1 MKSKIFSFV
10 GDSNSGK
17 TTLISK
23 IIVELTKRNYTVGAV
38 KHCSKGFEI
47 DKKGKDSYIL
57 RERGADP
64 VLLISKNDVA
74 LLKKNSSEEPME
86 LIERYFSNRDFV
98 IVEGGRNWKGIK
110 KIEVIGNERDRLQL
124 DDRPIAIISGEE
136 VYTDVPLFR
145 KDEIEKIVNF
155 MENTK

>member
-1 MKSKIFSFV
+1 MHRIYSFI

-47 DKKGKDSYIL
+47 DRKGKDSYIF

-64 VLLISKNDVA
+64 VLLISKSDVA

-86 LIERYFSNRDFV
+86 LINRYFSNRDFV
-98 IVEGGRNWKGIK
+98 IVEGGRNWNGIK
-110 KIEVIGNERDRLQL
+110 KIEVIGNERERLQL
-124 DDRPIAIISGEE
+124 DCRPVAIITDEE
-136 VYTDVPLFR
+136 IYADVPLFR
-145 KDEIEKIVNF
+145 KDEVEKIVNF

>member
-1 MKSKIFSFV
+1 M
-10 GDSNSGK
+10 
-17 TTLISK
+17 
-23 IIVELTKRNYTVGAV
+23 
-38 KHCSKGFEI
+38 
-47 DKKGKDSYIL
+47 

-74 LLKKNSSEEPME
+74 LLKKNSSKEPME

-110 KIEVIGNERDRLQL
+110 KIEVIGNEKERLQL
-124 DDRPIAIISGEE
+124 DGRPAAIITDEE
-136 VYTDVPLFR
+136 IYTDVPLFR

-155 MENTK
+155 MEKENG